1 MGNYVSNS
9 AAAPDQA
16 AVEEVILRALSLQP
30 QPMTI
35 SRLRATVPVPFRGK
49 PATFQACLEPLV
61 ESRRV
66 WLHPSGT
73 SAPPLVW
80 DRSPDALAETVICA
94 SVTKEP
100 LSVADIE
107 KKTHKKLKGMS
118 PAERRA
124 VVDRLIAEGRLF
136 RWPRKPRVRT
146 DKLGLHPPE
155 PQSYLEPALAAFNKA
170 IVQVAT
176 AFAEV
181 GIDPSQ
187 THAAA
192 LAAVQ
197 AQDWAQ
203 DVRTPQSTA
212 QVAVPLDDQALVTLL
227 GERMAMIDPRSR
239 HGAPVLVGDL
249 RPALDFLFPVAA
261 DFDAALVRLERAG
274 RVTLLRYDPA
284 LAAVPLEPSS
294 LVSDGHA
301 TYSGVSLR

>member
-1 MGNYVSNS
+1 MGNFAGNA
-9 AAAPDQA
+9 AAAPDRA
-16 AVEEVILRALSLQP
+16 AFEEVILTALSLQS
-30 QPMTI
+30 QPITI
-35 SRLRATVPVPFRGK
+35 SRLRATVPAPFRAK
-49 PATFQACLEPLV
+49 PATFQACLDPLV
-61 ESRRV
+61 ESQRV

-80 DRSPDALAETVICA
+80 DRSPDAFAEAVICA
-94 SVTKEP
+94 AVTKEP
-100 LSVADIE
+100 LSVGDIE
-107 KKTHKKLKGMS
+107 KKTRSKLKGLS
-118 PAERRA
+118 PTDRRA
-124 VVDRLIAEGRLF
+124 IVDQLLARGRLF

-155 PQSYLEPALAAFNKA
+155 PQAYLAPALAALNKA
-170 IVQVAT
+170 IAHVAT

-181 GIDPSQ
+181 GIHPSQ

-197 AQDWAQ
+197 AQEWAQ
-203 DVRTPQSTA
+203 NARPRKSAVSTA
-212 QVAVPLDDQALVTLL
+212 APLDDGALVTLL

-239 HGAPVLVGDL
+239 HGAPVLIGDL

-284 LAAVPLEPSS
+284 LAAQPLEPSS

>member
-1 MGNYVSNS
+1 MGNYVSNA

-16 AVEEVILRALSLQP
+16 AVEEVILRALSLQT

-35 SRLRATVPVPFRGK
+35 SRLRATVPAPFRGK
-49 PATFQACLEPLV
+49 PAAFQACLETLV

-73 SAPPLVW
+73 SAQPLVW
-80 DRSPDALAETVICA
+80 DRSPDAFAEAVICA
-94 SVTKEP
+94 AVTKEP
-100 LSVADIE
+100 LSLADIE
-107 KKTHKKLKGMS
+107 KKTRTKLKGVS
-118 PAERRA
+118 TTDRRA
-124 VVDRLIAEGRLF
+124 VVDRLLAQGRLF
-136 RWPRKPRVRT
+136 RWPRRPRVRT

-155 PQSYLEPALAAFNKA
+155 PQSYLAPALAAFNKA
-170 IVQVAT
+170 LAQVAA

-181 GIDPSQ
+181 GIDPRQ

-197 AQDWAQ
+197 SQDWAQ
-203 DVRTPQSTA
+203 DTHTRKSAASAAAPQ
-212 QVAVPLDDQALVTLL
+212 DDGSLLTLIE
-227 GERMAMIDPRSR
+227 ERMAMIDPRSR
-239 HGAPVLVGDL
+239 HGAPVLIGDL

-274 RVTLLRYDPA
+274 RVILLRYDAA
-284 LAAVPLEPSS
+284 LAAEPLEPSS